1 MLTDGIDLNKMYSP
15 LMQDQLRNMANPGSQ
30 NTAPNEMQSLPVPET
45 GSPPISIQGLQNETF
60 ADALKGFVADVNSQ
74 QIQSKNITE
83 SFIKGEPVDIHDVMI
98 TAEKAKTS
106 FELLMELRNKG
117 LDLYREVLRMQ
128 I

>member
-1 MLTDGIDLNKMYSP
+1 MITNEINADKLYLPLVQEKM
-15 LMQDQLRNMANPGSQ
+15 NNSQ
-30 NTAPNEMQSLPVPET
+30 
-45 GSPPISIQGLQNETF
+45 IIQKGDETF
-60 ADALKGFVADVNSQ
+60 IDALKGFVADVNNQ
-74 QIQSKNITE
+74 QIESKNATE

-98 TAEKAKTS
+98 TVEKAKTS

>member
-1 MLTDGIDLNKMYSP
+1 
-15 LMQDQLRNMANPGSQ
+15 
-30 NTAPNEMQSLPVPET
+30 
-45 GSPPISIQGLQNETF
+45 
-60 ADALKGFVADVNSQ
+60 KGFVADVNNQ
-74 QIQSKNITE
+74 QIESKNATE

-98 TAEKAKTS
+98 TVEKAKTS

>member
-1 MLTDGIDLNKMYSP
+1 MITNELSTDKLYLPLVQEKM
-15 LMQDQLRNMANPGSQ
+15 N
-30 NTAPNEMQSLPVPET
+30 NTQVNQK
-45 GSPPISIQGLQNETF
+45 GDETF
-60 ADALKGFVADVNSQ
+60 ADALRGFVGDVNNQ
-74 QIQSKNITE
+74 QIESKNMTE

-98 TAEKAKTS
+98 TVEKAKTS